1 MATSGAG
8 GKRQPRRAMEE
19 ERSIKIRQMKVPS
32 RWRRFK
38 SEKERVWQIGIR
50 DFGKKRIKRK
60 EIGRG
65 GRRSSSL
72 PNFRVRIEWSSRR
85 MSGKVRR
92 VSMLN
97 NGFFLLNFAEEEKK
111 VEVLL
116 GGPWTF
122 DNRPLILKEWSEHE
136 DYKSGSVASLPVW
149 VRLPAIKAHLMDPK
163 ILSRICSKLGRPI
176 CTDGVTAEG
185 TSLSFA
191 RVCVEVY
198 GEVELEDF
206 IEYEDPFG
214 NRYVQSVLY
223 EWRPPRCSNCCNFG
237 HLKEQCTEPN
247 LDQMVAALKAK
258 ELAMIKE
265 KDKREAV
272 EDVEELEVVEETPL
286 DVMRKES
293 DVEKG
298 NLSSEKR
305 DDQGEKEG
313 RVMTEEGESSK
324 QRGSGP
330 FQVVLSKSA
339 QKRARQR
346 EKRSAVATDN
356 GISKSVLK
364 SNTSVKQND
373 EVTSRR
379 RQKDPKGQKDD
390 IVGKGGGDFNCIL
403 NRNEKRNGAM
413 VRDRDLEDL
422 QKFVNLNRLVDL
434 EQGGSFYSWNNNN
447 KNPDNRVWS
456 KLDRAMGNESWFEE
470 FQDSKAIFSSPGISY
485 HSPILISWGGRETF
499 KKHFRYCR
507 FWEELDNY
515 KDCVEGSW
523 RSGRTCNNLFLL
535 QAKLKKMK
543 GMFKEKF
550 VKETVGLDKR
560 VDEARE
566 HLLNIQKS
574 VHDNPAKNKDAVGK
588 RWRYKLK
595 VLP

>member
-1 MATSGAG
+1 
-8 GKRQPRRAMEE
+8 MEE

-38 SEKERVWQIGIR
+38 SEKERVWQFGIR
-50 DFGKKRIKRK
+50 DFGKKRIKRT

-65 GRRSSSL
+65 GAPLQFVAQLQGFVVGLKPFLGRMRGFIRSKWGDES
-72 PNFRVRIEWSSRR
+72 VV
-85 MSGKVRR
+85 K

-298 NLSSEKR
+298 NLSSEKGMIR
-305 DDQGEKEG
+305 G
-313 RVMTEEGESSK
+313 
-324 QRGSGP
+324 GSGP

-346 EKRSAVATDN
+346 EKRSAVATDS

-373 EVTSRR
+373 EATSSR

-390 IVGKGGGDFNCIL
+390 IVGKGG
-403 NRNEKRNGAM
+403 
-413 VRDRDLEDL
+413 V
-422 QKFVNLNRLVDL
+422 
-434 EQGGSFYSWNNNN
+434 
-447 KNPDNRVWS
+447 
-456 KLDRAMGNESWFEE
+456 
-470 FQDSKAIFSSPGISY
+470 GI
-485 HSPILISWGGRETF
+485 
-499 KKHFRYCR
+499 
-507 FWEELDNY
+507 
-515 KDCVEGSW
+515 
-523 RSGRTCNNLFLL
+523 
-535 QAKLKKMK
+535 
-543 GMFKEKF
+543 
-550 VKETVGLDKR
+550 
-560 VDEARE
+560 
-566 HLLNIQKS
+566 
-574 VHDNPAKNKDAVGK
+574 
-588 RWRYKLK
+588 
-595 VLP
+595 